1 MCSKMIIYNATKC
14 YRDRS
19 KLWVCDYDNRR
30 FQAIWEGHVRDDRPD
45 LKAKMMKVHIPGVSQ
60 IEHHDQIITFSKPRT
75 LVGYVRRL
83 GSDNSRKSGSRTS
96 GHLGLWVETVDKTVG
111 GIKDRWPRGVE
122 PYGEEHGDVLQTAQ
136 RKEVLSTVNW

>member
-19 KLWVCDYDNRR
+19 KLWVCDQDNRR

-45 LKAKMMKVHIPGVSQ
+45 LKADMMKVHIPGVSQ
-60 IEHHDQIITFSKPRT
+60 IEHHDQIITFSKPKI
-75 LVGYVRRL
+75 LVGHVRRV
-83 GSDNSRKSGSRTS
+83 GSDN
-96 GHLGLWVETVDKTVG
+96 HLGLWVETVDKIVG

-122 PYGEEHGDVLQTAQ
+122 PYGDECGDVLEVAQ
-136 RKEVLSTVNW
+136 RKEALSAVSR